1 MYVNLLTYHTQ
12 GERKVVCG
20 DGEGCLL
27 LFNWGLWGDI
37 TDRFPGHPQSI
48 DSLLATSDSVVCSG
62 CMDGAIRWIHDMY
75 IYSVCLSYTLC
86 NVGGVSRHKT
96 TE

>member
-1 MYVNLLTYHTQ
+1 MVHYSTCIPMQ
-12 GERKVVCG
+12 GGRKVVCG

-48 DSLLATSDSVVCSG
+48 DSLLATSDSVVCTG
-62 CMDGAIRWIHDMY
+62 CMDGTIRWVVDT
-75 IYSVCLSYTLC
+75 VRL
-86 NVGGVSRHKT
+86 VSL
-96 TE
+96 